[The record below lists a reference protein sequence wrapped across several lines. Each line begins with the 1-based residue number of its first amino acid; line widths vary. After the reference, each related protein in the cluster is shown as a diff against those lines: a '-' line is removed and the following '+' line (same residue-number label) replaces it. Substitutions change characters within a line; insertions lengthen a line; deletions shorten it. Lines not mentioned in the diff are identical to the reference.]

1 MKEELPTIVDELTEK
16 LPEVSFFQ
24 LLRCIQ
30 VARKCRIGM
39 EKRIDRQP
47 VRMVCDTEMNFPFS
61 ELSDWRRSE
70 DSLDPRP
77 TLVNTF
83 FGLYGSHGVLP
94 EHYTYRIHTQWKE
107 FGDSTLREFLDLF
120 NHRLYSLFYLSWE
133 KNCFPVAFETAKF
146 AGQDDPITQIRRALI
161 GNRMEAGSDRLSF
174 PEDHLLYYSGH
185 FAATSRPAAASLRIA
200 AMDFTG
206 LPVDV
211 RQFVGC
217 WLYLKPEDQS
227 RLGGFGLGQSSGN
240 LLGQDAV
247 AGERVWDWEN
257 RFELDVGPVAW
268 EEFQEWLP
276 GSIRLRKLHDFV
288 RRMVGPQFDFSITLL
303 VQPNQ
308 VRTLSLD
315 SSKPTALGWST
326 WLGEWTSTEPA
337 RDAEFQLED
346 FATRPI

>member
-1 MKEELPTIVDELTEK
+1 
-16 LPEVSFFQ
+16 
-24 LLRCIQ
+24 
-30 VARKCRIGM
+30 
-39 EKRIDRQP
+39 
-47 VRMVCDTEMNFPFS
+47 
-61 ELSDWRRSE
+61 
-70 DSLDPRP
+70 
-77 TLVNTF
+77 
-83 FGLYGSHGVLP
+83 
-94 EHYTYRIHTQWKE
+94 
-107 FGDSTLREFLDLF
+107 
-120 NHRLYSLFYLSWE
+120 
-133 KNCFPVAFETAKF
+133 
-146 AGQDDPITQIRRALI
+146 
-161 GNRMEAGSDRLSF
+161 
-174 PEDHLLYYSGH
+174 
-185 FAATSRPAAASLRIA
+185 ATSRPSAASLRIA
-200 AMDFTG
+200 AMDFIG

-227 RLGGFGLGQSSGN
+227 RLGGVGLGQSSGN

-268 EEFQEWLP
+268 DEFQEWLP

-315 SSKPTALGWST
+315 SSKPAALGWST

-346 FATRPI
+346 FATRPN